1 MMQMI
6 RRLSRRSSLME
17 LTMLGWDLNLVYMIL
32 RLKMWIGC
40 GCSGWVWRLIGVLAE
55 RDSLVAAGEV
65 WLGKR
70 TEIEALDE

>member
-6 RRLSRRSSLME
+6 RRLSLPSSLME
-17 LTMLGWDLNLVYMIL
+17 LMMLGWDLNLVYMIL
-32 RLKMWIGC
+32 RLKMRIGC
-40 GCSGWVWRLIGVLAE
+40 GCNGWVWRVFGVLAE

-65 WLGKR
+65 WLGKK